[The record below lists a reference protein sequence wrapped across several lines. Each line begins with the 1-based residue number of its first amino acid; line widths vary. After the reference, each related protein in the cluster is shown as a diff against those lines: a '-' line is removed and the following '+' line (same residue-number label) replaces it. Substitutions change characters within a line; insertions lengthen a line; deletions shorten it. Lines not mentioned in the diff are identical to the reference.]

1 MKYDA
6 PTLTHLSEELGR
18 LYGQLQTQASQL
30 QAAAKTLETAWEGNQ
45 GFEGFHAAKNKWD
58 NQFGREG
65 DTGPDTAL
73 GKVNALSKAVSD
85 ALSSAQHTDGKVG
98 SGFGG

>member
-45 GFEGFHAAKNKWD
+45 GFEGFHAAKNKW
-58 NQFGREG
+58 
-65 DTGPDTAL
+65 TT
-73 GKVNALSKAVSD
+73 
-85 ALSSAQHTDGKVG
+85 SSAARATPAPTPR
-98 SGFGG
+98 SARSTPCRRRSPTP